1 MDINKT
7 HNIARLSAIHSSVR
21 LRRRKPCA
29 RQGADHT
36 RFRGKRR
43 ELARFYQVMFIL
55 QMSHDCRTSAS
66 PHAILRFP
74 AITMKSMNTIS
85 PAAESADVTTST
97 PAENT
102 STEATTSSPVSDS
115 APDSASA
122 ATSDT
127 ASATPAQTASESA
140 NPAAA
145 PSAAAPAAPSARTLL
160 KQLQQQFPAFRDCL
174 PLAIG
179 IDKQLLARMPGLDR
193 KTMRA
198 ALGIHTGSMRYL
210 RAMEKAT
217 VRYDLDGTAGA
228 EVTDT
233 HRSHAKEQLQQ
244 RFKKEAERKKAEKAA
259 AAEAEAARLRQEK
272 LQQLASKFSRS

>member
-1 MDINKT
+1 MTIHGRLFRPSAPAQAVRK
-7 HNIARLSAIHSSVR
+7 ARGGSYTISRAAAPVCRFARATARPNDDFTRIS
-21 LRRRKPCA
+21 RRIDTDLTP
-29 RQGADHT
+29 T
-36 RFRGKRR
+36 
-43 ELARFYQVMFIL
+43 
-55 QMSHDCRTSAS
+55 SHDLQRTCTSQ
-66 PHAILRFP
+66 HAILRFP

-85 PAAESADVTTST
+85 PAAETADVNTST

-102 STEATTSSPVSDS
+102 STESTASTAAPETSSEG
-115 APDSASA
+115 
-122 ATSDT
+122 
-127 ASATPAQTASESA
+127 TPAGNPA
-140 NPAAA
+140 PAAA
-145 PSAAAPAAPSARTLL
+145 PAPSARALL

-217 VRYDLDGTAGA
+217 VRYDLDGVAGA

-272 LQQLASKFSRS
+272 LQQLASKFSRN